1 MNKAELVK
9 AIAEEAGIPQSH
21 AASAVDAVVKVVSRS
36 LAKRDSVRL
45 VGFGSFETRKRAA
58 RNGVVPGTKKPIKIP
73 ARTVPF
79 FKPGA
84 KLRKHVAKG

>member
-1 MNKAELVK
+1 MNKAEFVK
-9 AIAEEAGIPQSH
+9 AVADEAGIAQSH
-21 AASAVDAVVKVVSRS
+21 AASAVDAVVKVVSKA
-36 LAKRDSVRL
+36 LAKRDAVRL

-79 FKPGA
+79 FKPGS
-84 KLRKHVAKG
+84 KLRKQVWKG